1 MFIPYCSA
9 ATTRPHPAE
18 NGPQNFKSFP
28 SSAPASHWCKKTYWV
43 PPKNS
48 RTLVIAFG
56 TDIIDL
62 EHTDLTYTTSSGL
75 SGLAGVPK
83 ADQVIQ
89 FFGVVANDP
98 FTSLTMTGK
107 GSDVVG
113 AGDGLSFD
121 QTSFVVVPEPSTLV
135 LMALG
140 AAIGLVR
147 RRLESAAK
155 LAPSSRTGLPVSTRS
170 SSAMTMAVRTPWSH

>member
-1 MFIPYCSA
+1 M
-9 ATTRPHPAE
+9 
-18 NGPQNFKSFP
+18 
-28 SSAPASHWCKKTYWV
+28 
-43 PPKNS
+43 
-48 RTLVIAFG
+48 IAFG

-62 EHTDLTYTTSSGL
+62 EQTDLTYTTSSGL